1 MQVSQANNVK
11 VYNLSLGKSLPEW
24 LSDRKKRALQK
35 SDRDL
40 QHRIQLIQ
48 DFEMPSVSSGV
59 QITAD
64 NQFILATGTYKPR
77 VRCFEVTQ
85 LSMKFERCFDSEVVR
100 FHILSEDYSKMVFLH
115 CDRYVEFHARYGR
128 YHRLRIPKFGRD
140 LAYHEPSCDLFLVG
154 ASPEV
159 YRLNLEQGRF
169 LSPFLSEASAINAC
183 SINPEHHLL
192 ALGTLEGR
200 VECWDP
206 RSRKQAAILD
216 CALSSVTT
224 ETQVK
229 GMPSVSALKFKDGL
243 QMAVGTST
251 GQVLLYDIRSD
262 KPLLVKD
269 HHYSLPIKAVEFH
282 PQSEMVVST
291 DSRAVRIWDVH
302 TGKAFT
308 AIEPE
313 HSINGM
319 CLVPSSGLILTANE
333 APKLGVYFIPSLGP
347 APKWCAFLDNLTE
360 ELEDSSHSTIYDDY
374 KFVTK
379 AELENLGLAHLVGT
393 SLLRAYMHG
402 YFMDIRLY
410 HKAKAIADPFAYE
423 EYVKSKI
430 KQKIEEDR
438 ASRVKLRKLPK
449 VNAALASK
457 LQEQQELEQTSK
469 GKRDKKA
476 EADSIL
482 HDDRFAALFKNP
494 EFQVDESSED
504 YRLLHPVITK
514 QQRQQ
519 QKAAQKRTVLQQFDE
534 LEEEEGRPSDEDSSS
549 DDDDRSWQQELR
561 KQHQQLREERRAEA
575 RSQAAAGAT
584 PKFYELKKG
593 EEFSSTIGRKR
604 LSKRQLRTS
613 LADRLAQED
622 TQGAVKHIGSSV
634 GNQQLT
640 FTVQKTAKEAK
651 FKQDTME
658 HHRERKKL
666 RRSAGQLA
674 GKSRA
679 GKFHR

>member
-1 MQVSQANNVK
+1 MQVCQANNVK

-48 DFEMPSVSSGV
+48 DFEMPSVSNSV

-64 NQFILATGTYKPR
+64 SQFILATGTYKPR

-85 LSMKFERCFDSEVVR
+85 LSMKFERCFDSEVVK
-100 FHILSEDYSKMVFLH
+100 FHVLSEDYSKIVFLQ
-115 CDRYVEFHARYGR
+115 CDRYIEFHARYGR

-140 LAYHEPSCDLFLVG
+140 MAYHEPSCDLYVVG
-154 ASPEV
+154 SSPEV

-169 LSPFLSEASAINAC
+169 LSPFVTEASGINAC
-183 SINPEHHLL
+183 TVNPAHHLL

-206 RSRKQAAILD
+206 RSRRQAAILD
-216 CALSSVTT
+216 CALSSITM

-229 GMPSVSALKFKDGL
+229 GMPSVSSLKFKDGL

-251 GQVLLYDIRSD
+251 GQVLIYDLRSD

-269 HHYSLPIKAVEFH
+269 HHYGLPIKAVDFH
-282 PQSEMVVST
+282 PQAGMVVST
-291 DSRAVRIWDVH
+291 DSKAVRIWDLQ
-302 TGKAFT
+302 TSKAFT

-313 HSINGM
+313 HDINDM

-333 APKLGVYFIPSLGP
+333 TPKLGVYFIPSLGP

-360 ELEDSSHSTIYDDY
+360 ELEDSTNSTIYDDY

-379 AELENLGLAHLVGT
+379 AELENLGLTHLIGT
-393 SLLRAYMHG
+393 GLLRAYMHG
-402 YFMDIRLY
+402 YFIDIRLY

-423 EYVKSKI
+423 EYRKSKI
-430 KQKIEEDR
+430 RQKIEEAR
-438 ASRVKLRKLPK
+438 ESRVKLKKLPK

-457 LQEQQELEQTSK
+457 LQEQQEQDQTSK
-469 GKRDKKA
+469 VKREKKA
-476 EADSIL
+476 EADGIL
-482 HDDRFAALFKNP
+482 QDNRFADLFKNP
-494 EFQVDESSED
+494 EFEVDESSEAF
-504 YRLLHPVITK
+504 RMLHPVITK
-514 QQRQQ
+514 QQKQQ
-519 QKAAQKRTVLQQFDE
+519 QKAAQKRAMLQQFDE
-534 LEEEEGRPSDEDSSS
+534 LKGEEEEEGRPSEDESSS
-549 DDDDRSWQQELR
+549 DDDDQSWRLELR
-561 KQHQQLREERRAEA
+561 KQHQMLRDERKA
-575 RSQAAAGAT
+575 QAAAERSA

-593 EEFSSTIGRKR
+593 EEFSSEKGMRKM
-604 LSKRQLRTS
+604 SKRQIGTS
-613 LADRLAQED
+613 LAARVALEEE
-622 TQGAVKHIGSSV
+622 QGEVIQVGSSL

-640 FTVQKTAKEAK
+640 FSLKKSATETK
-651 FKQDTME
+651 FKQDTVE

-666 RRSAGQLA
+666 RRSAGHLQ
-674 GKSRA
+674 GKSK
-679 GKFHR
+679 GKPFNR

>member
-1 MQVSQANNVK
+1 MQVSKANNVK

-24 LSDRKKRALQK
+24 LSDRKRRALQK

-48 DFEMPSVSSGV
+48 DFEMPSVSNGV
-59 QITAD
+59 QMTAD

-77 VRCFEVTQ
+77 VRCYEVTQ
-85 LSMKFERCFDSEVVR
+85 LSMKFERCFDSEVVK
-100 FHILSEDYSKMVFLH
+100 FHVLSEDYSKIVFLQ

-169 LSPFLSEASAINAC
+169 LSPFVTEASAISTC
-183 SINPEHHLL
+183 SVNPVHHLL

-216 CALSSVTT
+216 CALSSVTM

-269 HHYSLPIKAVEFH
+269 HHYSLPIQAVDFH

-313 HSINGM
+313 HNINGM

-333 APKLGVYFIPSLGP
+333 TPKLGVYFVPSLGP

-360 ELEDSSHSTIYDDY
+360 ELEDSPNSTVYDDY
-374 KFVTK
+374 KFVTRT
-379 AELENLGLAHLVGT
+379 ELENLGLSHLVGT

-410 HKAKAIADPFAYE
+410 HKAKAITEPFAYE
-423 EYVKSKI
+423 DYVKTKI

-438 ASRVKLRKLPK
+438 ASRVKIRKLPK
-449 VNAALASK
+449 VNAMLASK
-457 LQEQQELEQTSK
+457 LQEQQEQEQTSK
-469 GKRDKKA
+469 AKREKKA
-476 EADSIL
+476 EADGIL

-504 YRLLHPVITK
+504 FRLLHPVITK
-514 QQRQQ
+514 QQKQQ
-519 QKAAQKRTVLQQFDE
+519 QKAAQKRAMLQQFDE

-549 DDDDRSWQQELR
+549 DDDDDRSWQEELR
-561 KQHQQLREERRAEA
+561 RQHQQLREERRAEA
-575 RSQAAAGAT
+575 RTQAAQAA

-593 EEFSSTIGRKR
+593 EEFSSAAGRKQI
-604 LSKRQLRTS
+604 SKRQMKTS
-613 LADRLAQED
+613 LADRLSQED
-622 TQGAVKHIGSSV
+622 EQGEVKQIGSA
-634 GNQQLT
+634 GNQQLI
-640 FTVQKTAKEAK
+640 FTIKKSAKETK
-651 FKQDTME
+651 LKQDTRE
-658 HHRERKKL
+658 HHMERKKL